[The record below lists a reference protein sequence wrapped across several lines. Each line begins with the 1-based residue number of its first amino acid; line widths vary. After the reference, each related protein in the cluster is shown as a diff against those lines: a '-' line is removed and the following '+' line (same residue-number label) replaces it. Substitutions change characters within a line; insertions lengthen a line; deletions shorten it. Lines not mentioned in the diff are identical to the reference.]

1 MAARVSDEC
10 SNRAELYLHNYYARD
25 VGVEPTFEKVWNL
38 FAYPLAI
45 PHVAPLPAWYL
56 SMHPIQG
63 GRA

>member
-10 SNRAELYLHNYYARD
+10 SNRAELYLHDITLYARD

-45 PHVAPLPAWYL
+45 PHVLLL
-56 SMHPIQG
+56 SEW
-63 GRA
+63 